1 MLTALHRMRIPG
13 HEGQS
18 CQLWRLSAATPN
30 IPSLPPHQI
39 HVNNAFSRTGGRRRR
54 RPAGQGWNVRV
65 LVIEAFGDSA
75 VPGLAETAGFRS
87 ALLFADP
94 ASGPLI
100 SETVWR
106 DPQAGAASPSVGA
119 VIRADALGAANC
131 LIRAVEDDSLVF
143 SSARKA

>member
-1 MLTALHRMRIPG
+1 MKGRVATCGA
-13 HEGQS
+13 
-18 CQLWRLSAATPN
+18 LSAATPN

-54 RPAGQGWNVRV
+54 RPAGQGWNVWV

-87 ALLFADP
+87 ALLFAGP
-94 ASGPLI
+94 ASGHLI
-100 SETVWR
+100 RKTVWR
-106 DPQAGAASPSVGA
+106 DPQARAAGPSVAA
-119 VIRADALGAANC
+119 VIRADALGTANRQ
-131 LIRAVEDDSLVF
+131 IRAVADDSLVF